1 MIIQLKSHFVIM
13 VSKGETY
20 MKPIKITNLFTS
32 YYSIPDYQR
41 DYEWKNSETS
51 TLFED
56 ISSLIKENKNI
67 PHFIGAIV
75 TIPFEKDY
83 STNKS
88 IDFDDYSISSSNIK
102 HVIDGQ
108 QRLTTF
114 CLLIA
119 ALRNVISADDSIV
132 NDKKKTYEQLLN
144 RYLLGGDFHR
154 QTFKPAPYVILN
166 GNTGNYYNNNILG
179 VTDANSDGKFKG
191 AKRLSAA
198 FTLFKRDIAKL
209 RDEMVTGDKYTISSN
224 DDFYTKFIQIISS
237 NITLAEIDCDDST
250 NAFQVFDSLNGKG
263 LDLTAADRIKNITM
277 SWNPGTSMIQKWDAL
292 ANNIGEDYVVNFFVT
307 LFFYEK
313 QKRVS
318 KSKLPEEFKDLYKDS
333 ASTNYES
340 FFSKL
345 NNDAILY
352 GQLRKSNTGN
362 KELDNILKDL
372 KQLNCEQI
380 YVILF
385 AVCKHY
391 GFNLAAN
398 NESLIQLAKKIT
410 SLVVRMQV
418 SDKNFNRLDSLFN
431 RCITDM
437 KTKNADIDAITTN
450 VNNELYKLVDDET
463 FKSDFK
469 SFSPEDNNVSEFYLR
484 HLELYIRKTFDQNR
498 SDVER
503 GLTVEHIIPQTLT
516 DLKDWYGDSIDECPE
531 EIKEDFESSVVQNIG
546 NKLLLFG
553 DDNSSAGNNNYNDK
567 INVYR
572 NGKRGQN
579 NGTPA
584 STFKMVKDL
593 LENYPSRFNHNEVF
607 KRAEELAGY
616 AVEIWK

>member
-1 MIIQLKSHFVIM
+1 
-13 VSKGETY
+13 
-20 MKPIKITNLFTS
+20 MKPIKITDLFTS

-51 TLFED
+51 TLFDD
-56 ISSLIKENKNI
+56 ISALMKDSKNT

-88 IDFDDYSISSSNIK
+88 INFDDYSIDLSNIK

-119 ALRNVISADDSIV
+119 ALRNVIMTDDSIIS
-132 NDKKKTYEQLLN
+132 DKKQTYGQLLN

-154 QTFKPAPYVILN
+154 QTFKPAPYIILN

-179 VTDANSDGKFKG
+179 ISDANSDGKFKG

-198 FTLFKRDIAKL
+198 YTLFNKEIVKL
-209 RDEMVTGDKYTISSN
+209 RSEIVGGERYTISTN
-224 DDFYTKFIQIISS
+224 DEFYTKFIQIINSR
-237 NITLAEIDCDDST
+237 ITLAEIDCDDST

-277 SWNPGTSMIQKWDAL
+277 SWNAGTSMVQKWDAL
-292 ANNIGEDYVVNFFVT
+292 VSNIGDDYVVNFFVT
-307 LFFYEK
+307 LFFYELR
-313 QKRVS
+313 KRVS
-318 KSKLPEEFKDLYKDS
+318 KSKLPEEFKNLYKDLA
-333 ASTNYES
+333 ASNYEA
-340 FFSKL
+340 FFAKL
-345 NNDAILY
+345 NSDAILY

-362 KELDNILKDL
+362 KDLDNILKDL

-391 GFNLAAN
+391 GFNLNVN
-398 NESLIQLAKKIT
+398 NDGFIKLAKKVT

-418 SDKNFNRLDSLFN
+418 SDKNYNRLDSLFS
-431 RCITDM
+431 RCITEM
-437 KTKNADIDAITTN
+437 KTKNADIDTITTLI
-450 VNNELYKLVDDET
+450 NNELYKLVDDET
-463 FKSDFK
+463 FKADFK
-469 SFSPEDNNVSEFYLR
+469 QFCPADNNVSEFYLR
-484 HLELYIRKTFDQNR
+484 HLELYARRTFDQNR

-516 DLKDWYGDSIDECPE
+516 ELEDWYGEDITTCTP
-531 EIKEDFESSVVQNIG
+531 EIKDDFEASVVQNIG
-546 NKLLLFG
+546 NKALLFG
-553 DDNSSAGNNNYNDK
+553 DDNASASNKNYNDK
-567 INVYR
+567 LSVYK

-579 NGTPA
+579 NGTPI
-584 STFKMVKDL
+584 STFKLIKDL
-593 LENYPSRFNHNEVF
+593 VANYPNKFNHTEVF
-607 KRAEELAGY
+607 KRAGELAEY